1 MIRKV
6 ILFFFTTFILT
17 SCQNNS
23 YYYQSQ
29 TVSDLGWSI
38 NQTLTFKD
46 SIPSSAPEIMHFEIN
61 LRHTNLYPYQNIW
74 LYIRTKCSDGATR
87 MDSVNLKLSEPN
99 GRWIGTGWGSLY
111 NISYPLADL
120 RIKKT
125 TSKRWFKI
133 DIQHGLRDNQLP
145 GIEDIGIRLY

>member
-61 LRHTNLYPYQNIW
+61 PRHTNLYPYQNIW

>member
-1 MIRKV
+1 
-6 ILFFFTTFILT
+6 
-17 SCQNNS
+17 
-23 YYYQSQ
+23 
-29 TVSDLGWSI
+29 
-38 NQTLTFKD
+38 
-46 SIPSSAPEIMHFEIN
+46 
-61 LRHTNLYPYQNIW
+61 
-74 LYIRTKCSDGATR
+74 

>member
-6 ILFFFTTFILT
+6 IFIFLT
-17 SCQNNS
+17 IILLGSCQSDS
-23 YYYQSQ
+23 YFHQSE

-38 NQTLTFKD
+38 NQTITFKD
-46 SIPSSAPEIMHFEIN
+46 SIPSNAPEIMHFEIN

-74 LYIRTKCSDGATR
+74 LYIHTKCSDGATR

-111 NISYPLADL
+111 NISYRLADL
-120 RIKKT
+120 KIKKT
-125 TSKRWFKI
+125 TSRRWFKI
-133 DIQHGLRDNQLP
+133 DIQHGLRDNQLQ